1 MAHSAQL
8 FSAVVVAGRIAGY
21 EAGLI
26 LRIENVRIGAG
37 YVAAG
42 GHMWS
47 PLRLHTPC
55 GRVYLA
61 VARYAAP
68 IAVQGAAVP

>member
-1 MAHSAQL
+1 MAHNAQL
-8 FSAVVVAGRIAGY
+8 FSAVVVAGRSAGY

-26 LRIENVRIGAG
+26 LRIEEVRIGAG

-47 PLRLHTPC
+47 PLRSIRPAGASISPLLDTP
-55 GRVYLA
+55 R
-61 VARYAAP
+61 
-68 IAVQGAAVP
+68 Q